1 MQRWRCYFA
10 NEYVV
15 CAAWCSFVHDA
26 SLPKLSF
33 VNVRFRVRSGFAAGG
48 NGCGDAHLMAFL
60 DEVAKSSLLRAKSE
74 LDIHLLGGVITLTL

>member
-15 CAAWCSFVHDA
+15 CVAWCSFVHDA

-33 VNVRFRVRSGFAAGG
+33 VNVGIRFRSGFAADIF
-48 NGCGDAHLMAFL
+48 GCGDAHLMAFL
-60 DEVAKSSLLRAKSE
+60 AEVAKSSLPRAKSE